1 VLWRVVLGCAITLFC
16 AMGIGAAFVLLQV
29 HTLRDALSINSA
41 LPLGS
46 QLTHTGWGDPE
57 TLLLVGNDQ
66 RSLTQ
71 YYHVAVPPLANEMLL
86 VRLDPSKPYISMMSI
101 PRELAVT
108 VHPPHKLP
116 YTNRLN
122 SAYTYGIGTLVST
135 IKRVLRLD
143 VNHVIVTTFGKFK
156 RAVDEMGCVYSSVD
170 QRYYHVNVPGGE
182 QYQEIN
188 LEPGYQALCG
198 EQALEYVSYRH
209 TDTSLVRDARDQS
222 FLLDVKKQY
231 GPTLVSNVGGFERIF
246 GQAVQTDR
254 GLHSSTE
261 LLNLIGTLISSAGL
275 TVRQVPFQANLFPAG
290 AVSCSC
296 VTSTPAQI
304 AASVHAFLVGGSP
317 PAKRSTAAAAHAVE
331 HRNVVAH
338 LPLVPTGPDE
348 LTQARSA
355 AAAMP
360 FPYEYPRVRDLG
372 GSIIPVDLHSYKIR
386 APGGT
391 TYPIYV
397 QVFSAGQLGQF
408 YNVQGTPWT
417 GAPLL
422 RSPQQTVR
430 VGARTYQLYYESQHL
445 NLVAWREYG
454 AVYWVRN
461 SLTNAVANGELLA
474 IAEETHPVS
483 AVTTTGSGGSG
494 QHVNLKDAS
503 IPLYATHTTNTDL
516 RRILGSIGGLLVLA
530 AVPLLAIPLIRRRR
544 ELGALRT
551 TLHTSSLREAHLAA
565 VLSAI
570 GFPPVPLPAGM
581 AQRDAVRT
589 PRDPVRTPRDPVRTP
604 RDAVMAPEAVIKP
617 PARPASRRPDSSGT
631 RVYSSSRRRR
641 RTPLVVAGVALA
653 AASALGAYLLLS
665 SHTAPGAPHPAQSSA
680 APSIP
685 SVPVAVLNATSTAGA
700 ASHLAGQLR
709 GRGAKVAS
717 VGNLT
722 SWQRS
727 GLWVLYG
734 PGERSQALSAARLL
748 SPRVAAVAPIDA
760 AVRAV
765 AGTSASVVIVIG

>member
-1 VLWRVVLGCAITLFC
+1 
-16 AMGIGAAFVLLQV
+16 MGIGATFVLEQV
-29 HTLRDALSINSA
+29 HTLRDALSINPDLNLSQ
-41 LPLGS
+41 GS
-46 QLTHTGWGDPE
+46 LAPTGWGDPE

-108 VHPPHKLP
+108 IYPPGRPP

-135 IKRVLRLD
+135 IKRVLGLD

-156 RAVDEMGCVYSSVD
+156 RAVDEMGCVYSTVD
-170 QRYYHVNVPGGE
+170 QRYYHVNLPGGD

-188 LEPGYQALCG
+188 LEPGYQNLCG
-198 EQALEYVSYRH
+198 EQALEFVSYRH

-231 GPTLVSNVGGFERIF
+231 GPGLVTNIGGFEHIF
-246 GQAVQTDR
+246 GQAVQTDS

-275 TVRQVPFQANLFPAG
+275 TVRQVPFQTNLFPAG
-290 AVSCSC
+290 GISCSC
-296 VTSTPAQI
+296 VTSTPGQI
-304 AASVHAFLVGGSP
+304 AASVHAFLVGGSA
-317 PAKRSTAAAAHAVE
+317 PATRNTAAAAHAVQR
-331 HRNVVAH
+331 RNFIAH

-355 AAAMP
+355 AVAMP
-360 FPYEYPRVRDLG
+360 FPYEYPRVQDRG
-372 GSIIPVDLHSYKIR
+372 GSIIPVDLHSYHIR
-386 APGGT
+386 APGGR

-397 QVFSAGQLGQF
+397 QVFSAAQLGQF
-408 YNVQGTPWT
+408 YDVQGTTWT

-422 RSPQQTVR
+422 RNPQQSVR
-430 VGARTYQLYYESQHL
+430 VGGRTYQLYYESQHL

-461 SLTNAVANGELLA
+461 SLTNALANGELLA
-474 IAEETHPVS
+474 IAEETHPVNAVSSS
-483 AVTTTGSGGSG
+483 ATGGSG
-494 QHVNLKDAS
+494 QRLKLTDANL
-503 IPLYATHTTNTDL
+503 PLYATPAPKSDL
-516 RRILGSIGGLLVLA
+516 TRILGSIGGLLGLA

-544 ELGALRT
+544 ELGMLRT
-551 TLHTSSLREAHLAA
+551 MLHTSTLRQTHLAA
-565 VLSAI
+565 VLSANGI
-570 GFPPVPLPAGM
+570 PPVPLPARPARRPSAKAPARASSRPSDSSGM
-581 AQRDAVRT
+581 TVYPSGRGARRT
-589 PRDPVRTPRDPVRTP
+589 RLLATAGALLAAAALGGYLLLGSHPASHATH
-604 RDAVMAPEAVIKP
+604 
-617 PARPASRRPDSSGT
+617 PARPS
-631 RVYSSSRRRR
+631 V
-641 RTPLVVAGVALA
+641 
-653 AASALGAYLLLS
+653 
-665 SHTAPGAPHPAQSSA
+665 

-685 SVPVAVLNATSTAGA
+685 SAPVAVLNATSTAGA
-700 ASHLAGQLR
+700 AGQVAGQLR

-722 SWQRS
+722 GWQRS

-734 PGERSQALSAARLL
+734 PGERSQALSVAHLL

-760 AVRAV
+760 TVQAA
-765 AGTSASVVIVIG
+765 AGAGAGVVVVIG